1 LSQEHHK
8 LLPDITTKISAQATS
23 DHGHL
28 EEHQRLIKR
37 RSKAARKE
45 EQGGSKVSSR
55 TRSSRTRP
63 PQEQDQEEV
72 GGHQIKV

>member
-1 LSQEHHK
+1 LSQEHQE
-8 LLPDITTKISAQATS
+8 LLPNITTKIPAEATS

-37 RSKAARKE
+37 RSRVARKE
-45 EQGGSKVSSR
+45 EQGGSKVSSQ

-63 PQEQDQEEV
+63 PQEQDQEEIE
-72 GGHQIKV
+72 GHQIKV